1 MKQGIFPDDLIKH
14 ILINNVENKSAFIG
28 LIPFARNIIEY
39 TEGDTDNYKLLTSCL
54 HLKDN
59 TNDIMIDAI
68 SEIFKKLKDYN
79 PDAVLFKDRNYIEV
93 LMEEAEHVYN
103 NLDEI
108 SLTDKMVLSIAIRLK
123 AEIYM
128 KSILNEHLT
137 EMEQNN
143 SQTGKLVKLFKE
155 YHNDDKLDECM
166 ILNKVLMMTSENIHF
181 NNFMFEPLVDLS
193 PLYLKELYE
202 EVNGLSIE

>member
-1 MKQGIFPDDLIKH
+1 MNFDKCK
-14 ILINNVENKSAFIG
+14 
-28 LIPFARNIIEY
+28 
-39 TEGDTDNYKLLTSCL
+39 
-54 HLKDN
+54 
-59 TNDIMIDAI
+59 NDYY
-68 SEIFKKLKDYN
+68 DYN
-79 PDAVLFKDRNYIEV
+79 ATLKNRYYTDRTIYSKYVCLFKDSNYIEV
-93 LMEEAEHVYN
+93 LMNEAEQIYS
-103 NLDEI
+103 NLNEI

-137 EMEQNN
+137 EMEQNKD
-143 SQTGKLVKLFKE
+143 QTGKLVKLFKK
-155 YHNDDKLDECM
+155 YHNDDKRDECM

-202 EVNGLSIE
+202 EVKDLSVE